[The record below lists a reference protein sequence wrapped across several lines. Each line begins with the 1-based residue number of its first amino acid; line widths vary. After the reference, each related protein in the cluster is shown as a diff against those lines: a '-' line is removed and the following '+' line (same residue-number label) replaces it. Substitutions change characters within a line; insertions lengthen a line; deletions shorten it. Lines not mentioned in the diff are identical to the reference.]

1 MELHL
6 FSKPGAGDLG
16 NILEA
21 CRPYLE
27 QKPEALVAYLPLASI
42 YNRWQEYTEQNFKGL
57 ARIEAIHTERMS
69 LTEMEAVVR
78 RAHVAYIPGGNTF
91 LLNHRLHTSHLLPYL
106 RKKIQAGLPVVAFS
120 AGTLVCGQ
128 NILTSR
134 DMNMVETPHFAGL
147 GLTPFN
153 FHVHYYDAVDRDD
166 WLSDYHVFQV
176 NPVVLMADNA
186 YIKVEGKKT
195 SLVRGEAWVLRPN
208 QEKEKLEPGK
218 IINL

>member
-16 NILEA
+16 YILEA

-27 QKPEALVAYLPLASI
+27 NKPEPLVAYLPLASI
-42 YNRWQEYTEQNFKGL
+42 YNRWQEYTEKAFKGL
-57 ARIEAIHTERMS
+57 ARVEAIHTEKMS
-69 LTEMEAVVR
+69 LTEMEGIVR
-78 RAHVAYIPGGNTF
+78 RAHVVYIPGGNTF

-120 AGTLVCGQ
+120 AGTIVCGQ

-134 DMNMVETPHFAGL
+134 DMNVVETPHFAGL

-153 FHVHYYDAVDRDD
+153 FHVHYYDDVDKDD

-176 NPVVLMADNA
+176 NPVVLMADDA
-186 YIKVEGKKT
+186 YVKVEGKKT
-195 SLVRGEAWVLRPN
+195 TLVRGAAWILRPN
-208 QEKEKLEPGK
+208 AEKELLKPGAP
-218 IINL
+218 ITL